1 MLVISIVVK
10 GGESRGGF
18 GSGLRFLCVCRG
30 TGMASGP
37 SGIMAGEGVLS
48 FRAVLW
54 CPVVKDWKVGRWQ
67 ASFHSP
73 CGCSHRCL
81 TKRLGLLS
89 ASVGSATGT
98 SGLPGEVQL
107 CLWRVDGPSKSSV
120 FLHLTV
126 GKCLFS
132 FSLLEKSPD
141 CY

>member
-18 GSGLRFLCVCRG
+18 GSGLRFLCMCCG

-73 CGCSHRCL
+73 GGCSHLPSLPHKAVGFVICFSGERDRHL
-81 TKRLGLLS
+81 WPPR
-89 ASVGSATGT
+89 GSAVVPLA
-98 SGLPGEVQL
+98 SGWAFEVQ
-107 CLWRVDGPSKSSV
+107 RVSSSHSGKMSV
-120 FLHLTV
+120 FLL
-126 GKCLFS
+126 
-132 FSLLEKSPD
+132 PP
-141 CY
+141 